1 MIEIKVTCN
10 VCSHMTFA
18 GKSFI
23 EVTDFVKKVEVVRRD
38 GQAKALAKKPKSTGN
53 IHGSY

>member
-1 MIEIKVTCN
+1 
-10 VCSHMTFA
+10 MTFA

-38 GQAKALAKKPKSTGN
+38 GQAKALAKKPKSIGN

>member
-1 MIEIKVTCN
+1 
-10 VCSHMTFA
+10 MTFA

-38 GQAKALAKKPKSTGN
+38 GQAKALAKNPKSTGN